1 MNQEHDETPTARLPE
16 HFQEAIAQHQLELQ
30 LELKKTTSLP
40 SAMFDAAD
48 SMLEARLCEATDSIF
63 RHLLDLAPPDE
74 LTKDEQERIL
84 EQVALDELQRI
95 LLWAREGGFDSERPD
110 IDEGAGSACRGVLQA
125 VAEQATGP
133 ARQVALSRLQQLE
146 AGR

>member
-84 EQVALDELQRI
+84 EQVARDEVQHILQC
-95 LLWAREGGFDSERPD
+95 AREGRFDSERPD
-110 IDEGAGSACRGVLQA
+110 IEEGAGSVYRGVLQA
-125 VAEQATGP
+125 IAAQATG
-133 ARQVALSRLQQLE
+133 AVRQAAIARLQQLE
-146 AGR
+146 AER